1 MEGIL
6 ILSILSFIKPYHPV
20 TKDSIS
26 RWVKSV
32 LQQAGVDVTKYTA
45 HSSRAATTS
54 HTKRKGLSLQDIMK
68 TAGWTSATTF
78 EKFYH
83 KPAETPKTFGQ
94 TVMSED

>member
-68 TAGWTSATTF
+68 TAGWTSATTLRNF
-78 EKFYH
+78 ITNPPKRQ
-83 KPAETPKTFGQ
+83 KPLDKQ
-94 TVMSED
+94 